1 MNFGTLVVIVL
12 AGLGGPLIALAG
24 GRWFVPVIIGEV
36 AAGVIIGRTGFGA
49 VDPAEPTIVFLAAV
63 GFAMLMLTAGMHLP
77 LRDRR
82 LYASLRRGSVLA
94 VIVGL
99 LAVPAGFAAAAIAGT
114 SHAAVY
120 AVVLASGS
128 AAVLLP
134 AFEET
139 GAGGPEVLAVM
150 AQVTIADVVT
160 IISVPIVLQP
170 SRTMHA
176 ILGGLLV
183 ALAAVLLLGAAR
195 LLRGSPRVD
204 HVRNLSKR
212 RHWALDLRL
221 SLLVLFLLAWI
232 AQKSGTSVLIAGFGA
247 GVTVALIGGPKRLST
262 QIRGVADGFFIPLY
276 FVVLGAQLDLGGLVG
291 SPAMLA
297 FAASLVV
304 LNVLIHLIAAMVIRL
319 PRSAGLAASAQL
331 GVPAAVASLG
341 LAEGVLSA
349 SVATAIVAA
358 AIVSLV
364 VCTVGVQQLL
374 SRAGRSSRTEE
385 RSSPTLAA

>member
-1 MNFGTLVVIVL
+1 VNFGTLVVIVL

-24 GRWFVPVIIGEV
+24 GHWFVPVIIGEV
-36 AAGVIIGRTGFGA
+36 AAGVIVGRTGLGA
-49 VDPAEPTIVFLAAV
+49 VDPADPTVVFLGAV

-94 VIVGL
+94 VVVGL

-170 SRTMHA
+170 ARAVHA
-176 ILGGLLV
+176 VLGGLLV
-183 ALAAVLLLGAAR
+183 AVAAVLLLGAAR
-195 LLRGSPRVD
+195 LLRGRAWVED
-204 HVRNLSKR
+204 VRHLSKK

-221 SLLVLFLLAWI
+221 SLLVLFFLAWI

-247 GVTVALIGGPKRLST
+247 GVMVALIGGPKRLST

-291 SPAMLA
+291 SPTMLA
-297 FAASLVV
+297 FAGALVV
-304 LNVLIHLIAAMVIRL
+304 LNVLIHLIAATIVRL

-341 LAEGVLSA
+341 LAEGVLSN
-349 SVATAIVAA
+349 SVATAIVAS

-364 VCTVGVQQLL
+364 VCTLGVEQLL
-374 SRAGRSSRTEE
+374 SGESRSGR
-385 RSSPTLAA
+385 TLAA